1 MEKIIEKYIDYMKDK
16 HNIIGAMITGSY
28 VTKTMKPHSDIDIF
42 FLGSDLEK
50 SIRGREYFMGV
61 EFEYFISPEW
71 KYYDR
76 INTDLTAIRIYS
88 KGVIL
93 LDSEGKFEAI
103 SKRAA
108 MKIDTYSGVIEE
120 EHRPDYKFYVETIYH
135 DGVAMFDSGEL
146 SDFLFFTSASLD
158 SLCKIVCK
166 MRNRLPI
173 YIKNGV
179 SEMKTIDVAFGNLV
193 ESFIRVDYNSQ
204 EKKNLWEQICHYV
217 QNLLGEADIS
227 TFESVQLIK
236 EK

>member
-28 VTKTMKPHSDIDIF
+28 VTKMMKPHSDIDIF

-76 INTDLTAIRIYS
+76 IKTDLTAIRIYS

-93 LDSEGKFEAI
+93 LDSEGKFEEI
-103 SKRAA
+103 SKRATL
-108 MKIDTYSGVIEE
+108 KIDSYNGVIEE
-120 EHRPDYKFYVETIYH
+120 VHRPDYKFYVETIFH
-135 DGVAMFDSGEL
+135 DGIDMFDSGEF
-146 SDFLFFTSASLD
+146 SDFVFFTSTSLD
-158 SLCKIVCK
+158 NLCKIVCK

-179 SEMKTIDVAFGNLV
+179 SEMKTVDIAFGNLV

-204 EKKNLWEQICHYV
+204 EKKDLWEQICNYV
-217 QNLLGEADIS
+217 QNLLGDVDIS
-227 TFESVQLIK
+227 TFESVQSIK
-236 EK
+236 EN